1 MVAQA
6 PPAPPAPPMPAAPP
20 ASNAVLWVAVG
31 LTAAA
36 VLIIPINTA
45 VLFTSTGRDVP
56 TPFYLLAMLQALAGL
71 GGLVTG
77 IVHAVRARRLQ
88 GGRAGFVGAIVSA
101 VLAALAMIGAPVG
114 VVLAWGLSALASAGG
129 AWGRPLRVRGRV
141 LHPGL
146 RAGSDWTQGDRP
158 RTDDL
163 DRATR
168 AALEALWLHDA
179 QKEHASVPA
188 FSRISWMLAAVG
200 APADLV
206 AWSHRAALE
215 EVDHARRCFAL
226 AAGYGGRSHDVEP
239 MPDLLVGRGLG
250 VAGNP
255 LVTLAIESLEDGC
268 LLEDFNA
275 DVARACELACEDPAT
290 RDVLGRIAREERSH
304 ADFSWAL
311 LAWLVKRG
319 GAPIVAALEARVGR
333 LARVR
338 RPTAVS
344 GKNAALVARADAAR
358 MRAHGRIADAEWA
371 ALWEMRLVETAQRVR
386 SAVRGEPR
394 RVLRGAA
401 HRGAS
406 APTLNRPSARA

>member
-1 MVAQA
+1 MVAPA
-6 PPAPPAPPMPAAPP
+6 SPASPASPAPATPA
-20 ASNAVLWVAVG
+20 ASNAVLWIAVG
-31 LTAAA
+31 LAAAA

-56 TPFYLLAMLQALAGL
+56 TLFYLLAMLQALAGR

-77 IVHAVRARRLQ
+77 IVHAVRARHMQ
-88 GGRAGFVGAIVSA
+88 GGRGGFVGAIVSA

-114 VVLAWGLSALASAGG
+114 VVLAWGLSALGSAGG
-129 AWGRPLRVRGRV
+129 AWGRPLRVRGRI
-141 LHPGL
+141 LHPNL

-158 RTDDL
+158 RVDGL
-163 DRATR
+163 DGPTR

-188 FSRISWMLAAVG
+188 FARISWMLAAVG

-250 VAGNP
+250 TARDP
-255 LVTLAIESLEDGC
+255 LVTLAVESLEDGC

-275 DVARACELACEDPAT
+275 DVARACELACEDRAT
-290 RDVLGRIAREERSH
+290 RDVLARIAREERSH

-311 LAWLVKRG
+311 LAWTVKRG
-319 GAPIVAALEARVGR
+319 GAPVVAALEKRIAG
-333 LARVR
+333 LARVP

-344 GKNAALVARADAAR
+344 SKNAALVARADPAA
-358 MRAHGRIADAEWA
+358 MRVHGRIADAEWA
-371 ALWEMRLVETAQRVR
+371 ALWERRVVETGRRAL
-386 SAVRGEPR
+386 AATRGDPR
-394 RVLRGAA
+394 PVP
-401 HRGAS
+401 AS
-406 APTLNRPSARA
+406 ASDARAPVVSVPAP